1 MYVFLSL
8 FSSLCLYILDNYLTR
23 YIQTPSPLI
32 IGKNPAWTERTN
44 HLTWGKIPL
53 YYELLISYILLPAT
67 NTPTTD
73 SEKTQVLHGFEKTTE
88 AIIRFLY
95 SAEDSMNI
103 CADYTWPSVAIGVEV
118 FKKGLY
124 ELKKRN
130 VKSRFVTDITKD
142 NIKYCKELMQISE
155 LRHLDGVKGN
165 FAVSEKGYTAS
176 ATMQEASL
184 LQQVIYSNVRSIL
197 DQQQYV
203 FETLWSKAKPAEQK
217 IREIEEGIELG
228 EKTEIIQSPKKILE
242 LFINMIKSAKSE
254 ILLLLPTINA
264 FLREERIGAIEL
276 LKESAAEHNVNV
288 RIITPSNDDIEKTL
302 QNIASVAVRKEQ
314 QENQKKEKGF
324 EVQRSN
330 IQFKETAMTTVTILV
345 VDKRESLVME
355 KTDDSKGNFIEAI
368 GLSTYSTSEP
378 TVMSYLSIFEGLW
391 RQAKLYEGLRAANEL
406 LQIHDKMQR
415 EFINIA
421 SHEMKTPTQAIL
433 GTSGLLQYFP
443 ERKDELIG
451 IIQRNAKRLQ
461 TLIANILDVTRIE
474 SQTLILNKERF
485 DIRDVISSLIE
496 DHKDRTK
503 NSNIELI
510 NKNNNN
516 NNPIFVEAD
525 KDRILQ
531 VLSNLLSNA
540 IKFTNQGKISINIFE
555 KNDDNHEENGRKEVI
570 VSVTDTGSG
579 IDSEIFTR
587 LFSKFASKS
596 YQGTGLGLFICKS
609 IIQAHGGRIWAENNN
624 ISEDKSGGAT
634 ITFSLPAAS
643 DINTA
648 NGDD

>member
-1 MYVFLSL
+1 MISNISL
-8 FSSLCLYILDNYLTR
+8 PVTN
-23 YIQTPSPLI
+23 SPTI
-32 IGKNPAWTERTN
+32 
-44 HLTWGKIPL
+44 
-53 YYELLISYILLPAT
+53 
-67 NTPTTD
+67 D

-95 SAEDSMNI
+95 STEDSMNI
-103 CADYTWPSVAIGVEV
+103 CADHTWPSVAIGVEV

-155 LRHLDGVKGN
+155 LRHLDGLKGN
-165 FAVSEKGYTAS
+165 FAISEKGYTAS
-176 ATMQEASL
+176 ATLQEAAL
-184 LQQVIYSNVRSIL
+184 LQEVIYSNARAIL
-197 DQQQYV
+197 EQQRYM

-217 IREIEEGIELG
+217 IREIEEGIDFG
-228 EKTEIIQSPKKILE
+228 KTEIIQSPKNILE
-242 LFINMIKSAKSE
+242 LFLNMIESAKNE
-254 ILLLLPTINA
+254 ILLMLPTINA

-276 LKESAAEHNVNV
+276 LKKLAEEHDVNV
-288 RIITPSNDDIEKTL
+288 RVITPTNDDVEKIL
-302 QNIASVAVRKEQ
+302 QNRVPIGVIKEQ
-314 QENQKKEKGF
+314 KENQKEEKSF

-330 IQFKETAMTTVTILV
+330 IQFKQTAMTTVTILV
-345 VDKRESLVME
+345 VDKRESLVIE
-355 KTDDSKGNFIEAI
+355 KTDDSKENFIEAI
-368 GLSTYSTSEP
+368 GLSTYSDSEP

-391 RQAKLYEGLRAANEL
+391 RQAKLYEELREANEQ
-406 LQIHDKMQR
+406 LQVHDKMQK

-433 GTSGLLQYFP
+433 GTSGLLRYYP
-443 ERKDELIG
+443 ERKDELID

-485 DIRDVISSLIE
+485 NICDVISSLIE
-496 DHKDRTK
+496 DYKDRIK
-503 NSNIELI
+503 NNNIEII

-516 NNPIFVEAD
+516 NPVFVEAD
-525 KDRILQ
+525 KDRIIQ

-540 IKFTNQGKISINIFE
+540 IKFTNQGQISINLFE
-555 KNDDNHEENGRKEVI
+555 KNDDNHEEDGRKEVI
-570 VSVTDTGSG
+570 VSVMDTGSG
-579 IDSEIFTR
+579 INSEIFTR

-609 IIQAHGGRIWAENNN
+609 IIEAHGGRIWAENKN
-624 ISEDKSGGAT
+624 IIKNKSGAT
-634 ITFSLPAAS
+634 ITFSLPAAT
-643 DINTA
+643 DVNTA
-648 NGDD
+648 DGDN

>member
-1 MYVFLSL
+1 M
-8 FSSLCLYILDNYLTR
+8 
-23 YIQTPSPLI
+23 
-32 IGKNPAWTERTN
+32 
-44 HLTWGKIPL
+44 
-53 YYELLISYILLPAT
+53 PAT
-67 NTPTTD
+67 NTPTID

-95 SAEDSMNI
+95 SAEDFMNI

-118 FKKGLY
+118 FRKGLY

-155 LRHLDGVKGN
+155 LRHLDGIKGN

-217 IREIEEGIELG
+217 IREIDEGIDLG

-242 LFINMIKSAKSE
+242 LFISMIKSAKSE

-276 LKESAAEHNVNV
+276 LKESAAENNVNV

-330 IQFKETAMTTVTILV
+330 IHFKETAMTTVTILV
-345 VDKRESLVME
+345 VDKRESLVVE
-355 KTDDSKGNFIEAI
+355 KTDDSKENFIEAI

-378 TVMSYLSIFEGLW
+378 TVISYLSIFEGLW
-391 RQAKLYEGLRAANEL
+391 RQAKLYEELREANER

-433 GTSGLLQYFP
+433 GTSGLLQYYP

-496 DHKDRTK
+496 DYKDRTK

-516 NNPIFVEAD
+516 NKSIFVEAD

-555 KNDDNHEENGRKEVI
+555 KNDDNQEKDGGRKEVI

-609 IIQAHGGRIWAENNN
+609 IIQAHGGRIWAENNDV
-624 ISEDKSGGAT
+624 SEDKSGGAT
-634 ITFSLPAAS
+634 VTFSLPAAS

-648 NGDD
+648 DGDN

>member
-1 MYVFLSL
+1 
-8 FSSLCLYILDNYLTR
+8 
-23 YIQTPSPLI
+23 
-32 IGKNPAWTERTN
+32 
-44 HLTWGKIPL
+44 
-53 YYELLISYILLPAT
+53 
-67 NTPTTD
+67 
-73 SEKTQVLHGFEKTTE
+73 
-88 AIIRFLY
+88 
-95 SAEDSMNI
+95 MNI
-103 CADYTWPSVAIGVEV
+103 CADYTWPSVAMGVEV

-155 LRHLDGVKGN
+155 LRHLDGIKGN
-165 FAVSEKGYTAS
+165 FAISEKGYTAS
-176 ATMQEASL
+176 ATMQEAAL

-217 IREIEEGIELG
+217 IREIEEGIDLG
-228 EKTEIIQSPKKILE
+228 ETEIIQVIQNPKKILE

-254 ILLLLPTINA
+254 ILLMLPTINA

-276 LKESAAEHNVNV
+276 LKKSAAEYNVNV
-288 RIITPSNDDIEKTL
+288 RIITPSNDDVEKIL
-302 QNIASVAVRKEQ
+302 QNIASVAVRREQ
-314 QENQKKEKGF
+314 QENQKKGF

-355 KTDDSKGNFIEAI
+355 KTDDSKETFIEAI

-378 TVMSYLSIFEGLW
+378 TVISYLSIFEGLW
-391 RQAKLYEGLRAANEL
+391 KQAKLYEELREANER

-433 GTSGLLQYFP
+433 GTSGLLQYYP

-461 TLIANILDVTRIE
+461 TLVANILDVTRIE
-474 SQTLILNKERF
+474 SQTLKLNKERF
-485 DIRDVISSLIE
+485 NICDVISSLIE
-496 DHKDRTK
+496 EHKDRTK
-503 NSNIELI
+503 NSNIELV
-510 NKNNNN
+510 NNND

-525 KDRILQ
+525 KDRIIQ

-540 IKFTNQGKISINIFE
+540 IKFTDRGKISINLFE
-555 KNDDNHEENGRKEVI
+555 KKNDDNNEEENGGGRKEVI

-579 IDSEIFTR
+579 INSEIFPR

-609 IIQAHGGRIWAENNN
+609 IIKAHGGRIWAENNDV
-624 ISEDKSGGAT
+624 SEDKSGGAT

-648 NGDD
+648 NGDN

>member
-1 MYVFLSL
+1 
-8 FSSLCLYILDNYLTR
+8 
-23 YIQTPSPLI
+23 
-32 IGKNPAWTERTN
+32 
-44 HLTWGKIPL
+44 
-53 YYELLISYILLPAT
+53 
-67 NTPTTD
+67 
-73 SEKTQVLHGFEKTTE
+73 
-88 AIIRFLY
+88 
-95 SAEDSMNI
+95 MNI
-103 CADYTWPSVAIGVEV
+103 CADYTWPSVAMGVEV

-165 FAVSEKGYTAS
+165 FSISEKGYTAS
-176 ATMQEASL
+176 ATLQEAAL
-184 LQQVIYSNVRSIL
+184 LQQVIYSNVRAIL

-217 IREIEEGIELG
+217 IREIEEGIDLG
-228 EKTEIIQSPKKILE
+228 ETAIIQNPKKILE

-254 ILLLLPTINA
+254 ILLMLPTINA

-276 LKESAAEHNVNV
+276 LKKSAAEHDVNA
-288 RIITPSNDDIEKTL
+288 RIITPSNDDVEKIL
-302 QNIASVAVRKEQ
+302 QNNTVSVAVRKEQ
-314 QENQKKEKGF
+314 QINQKKEKGF

-355 KTDDSKGNFIEAI
+355 KTDDSKETFIEAI
-368 GLSTYSTSEP
+368 GLSTYSNSEP

-391 RQAKLYEGLRAANEL
+391 RQAKLYEELREANER

-433 GTSGLLQYFP
+433 GTSGLLQYYP

-474 SQTLILNKERF
+474 SQTLKLNKERF
-485 DIRDVISSLIE
+485 NIRDVISSLIE

-525 KDRILQ
+525 KDRIIQ

-540 IKFTNQGKISINIFE
+540 IKFTDQGKISINLFE
-555 KNDDNHEENGRKEVI
+555 KNDDNNEENGGGRKEVI
-570 VSVTDTGSG
+570 VSVNDTGSG
-579 IDSEIFTR
+579 INSEIFPR

-609 IIQAHGGRIWAENNN
+609 IIEAHGGRIWAENNDV
-624 ISEDKSGGAT
+624 SEDKSGGAT
-634 ITFSLPAAS
+634 ITFSLPAAT

-648 NGDD
+648 NGDN

>member
-1 MYVFLSL
+1 
-8 FSSLCLYILDNYLTR
+8 
-23 YIQTPSPLI
+23 
-32 IGKNPAWTERTN
+32 
-44 HLTWGKIPL
+44 
-53 YYELLISYILLPAT
+53 
-67 NTPTTD
+67 
-73 SEKTQVLHGFEKTTE
+73 
-88 AIIRFLY
+88 
-95 SAEDSMNI
+95 MNI
-103 CADYTWPSVAIGVEV
+103 CADYTWPSVAMGVEV

-155 LRHLDGVKGN
+155 LRHLDGIKGN
-165 FAVSEKGYTAS
+165 FAISEKGYTAS
-176 ATMQEASL
+176 ATMQEAAL

-217 IREIEEGIELG
+217 IREIEEGIDLG
-228 EKTEIIQSPKKILE
+228 ETEIIQVIQNPKKILE

-254 ILLLLPTINA
+254 ILLMLPTINA

-276 LKESAAEHNVNV
+276 LKKSAAEYNVNV
-288 RIITPSNDDIEKTL
+288 RIITPSNDDVEKIL
-302 QNIASVAVRKEQ
+302 QNIASVAVRREQ
-314 QENQKKEKGF
+314 QENQKKGF

-355 KTDDSKGNFIEAI
+355 KTDDSKETFIEAI

-378 TVMSYLSIFEGLW
+378 TVISYLSIFEGFW
-391 RQAKLYEGLRAANEL
+391 KQAKLYEELREANER

-433 GTSGLLQYFP
+433 GTSGLLQYYP

-461 TLIANILDVTRIE
+461 TLVANILDVTRIE
-474 SQTLILNKERF
+474 SQTLKLNKERF
-485 DIRDVISSLIE
+485 NICDVISSLIE
-496 DHKDRTK
+496 EHKDRTK
-503 NSNIELI
+503 NSNIELV
-510 NKNNNN
+510 NNND

-525 KDRILQ
+525 KDRIIQ

-540 IKFTNQGKISINIFE
+540 IKFTDRGKISINLFE
-555 KNDDNHEENGRKEVI
+555 KKNDDNNEEENGGGRKEVI

-579 IDSEIFTR
+579 INSEIFPR

-609 IIQAHGGRIWAENNN
+609 IIKAHGGRIWAENNDV
-624 ISEDKSGGAT
+624 SEDKSGGAT

-648 NGDD
+648 NGDN

>member
-1 MYVFLSL
+1 
-8 FSSLCLYILDNYLTR
+8 
-23 YIQTPSPLI
+23 
-32 IGKNPAWTERTN
+32 
-44 HLTWGKIPL
+44 
-53 YYELLISYILLPAT
+53 LPVT
-67 NTPTTD
+67 NTPAVD
-73 SEKTQVLHGFEKTTE
+73 SEKTLVLHGFEKTTE

-95 SAEDSMNI
+95 SAEESMNI
-103 CADYTWPSVAIGVEV
+103 CADNTWPSVAMGVEV

-130 VKSRFVTDITKD
+130 IKSRFVTDITKD

-155 LRHLDGVKGN
+155 LRHLDGVRGN
-165 FAVSEKGYTAS
+165 FSISEKGYTAS
-176 ATMQEASL
+176 ATLQEAAL
-184 LQQVIYSNVRSIL
+184 LQEVIYSNVRAIL

-217 IREIEEGIELG
+217 IREIEEGIDFG
-228 EKTEIIQSPKKILE
+228 KTEIIQSPKKILE

-254 ILLLLPTINA
+254 ILLMLPTINA

-276 LKESAAEHNVNV
+276 LKKSVAEHNVNV
-288 RIITPSNDDIEKTL
+288 RIITPSNDAVEKIL
-302 QNIASVAVRKEQ
+302 QNNTVSSIAVRKEQ

-324 EVQRSN
+324 EVQRSS

-345 VDKRESLVME
+345 VDRRESLVME
-355 KTDDSKGNFIEAI
+355 KIDDSKENFIEAI
-368 GLSTYSTSEP
+368 GLSTYSNSEP

-391 RQAKLYEGLRAANEL
+391 RQAKLYEELREANEQ

-433 GTSGLLQYFP
+433 GTSGLLQYYP
-443 ERKDELIG
+443 ERKDELIE

-474 SQTLILNKERF
+474 SQALILNKERF
-485 DIRDVISSLIE
+485 NIRDAISSLIE
-496 DHKDRTK
+496 DYKDRTK
-503 NSNIELI
+503 NSNIEII

-525 KDRILQ
+525 KDRIIQ

-540 IKFTNQGKISINIFE
+540 IKFTNQGKISINLFE
-555 KNDDNHEENGRKEVI
+555 KNDDNYEEDGRKEVI

-579 IDSEIFTR
+579 INSEILPR
-587 LFSKFASKS
+587 LFSKFTSKS

-609 IIQAHGGRIWAENNN
+609 IINAHGGRIWAENNAV
-624 ISEDKSGGAT
+624 SENKSGAT
-634 ITFSLPAAS
+634 ITFSLPAAT
-643 DINTA
+643 DINMT
-648 NGDD
+648 NGDN

>member
-1 MYVFLSL
+1 LP
-8 FSSLCLYILDNYLTR
+8 
-23 YIQTPSPLI
+23 TP
-32 IGKNPAWTERTN
+32 
-44 HLTWGKIPL
+44 
-53 YYELLISYILLPAT
+53 
-67 NTPTTD
+67 NTPTVD

-103 CADYTWPSVAIGVEV
+103 CADYTWPSVAMGVEV

-155 LRHLDGVKGN
+155 LRHLDGLKGN
-165 FAVSEKGYTAS
+165 FAISEKGYTAS
-176 ATMQEASL
+176 ATLQESAL
-184 LQQVIYSNVRSIL
+184 LQEVIYSNARAIL
-197 DQQQYV
+197 DQQQYM
-203 FETLWSKAKPAEQK
+203 FETLWNKAKPAEQK
-217 IREIEEGIELG
+217 IREIEEGIDFG
-228 EKTEIIQSPKKILE
+228 TTEIIQSPKKILK
-242 LFINMIKSAKSE
+242 LFIKMIESAKSE
-254 ILLLLPTINA
+254 ILLMLPTINA

-276 LKESAAEHNVNV
+276 LKRSAIEHNVNV
-288 RIITPSNDDIEKTL
+288 RIITPSNDDVEKILKNTV
-302 QNIASVAVRKEQ
+302 SVAVRKEQ

-330 IQFKETAMTTVTILV
+330 IQVKETAMTTVTVLV

-355 KTDDSKGNFIEAI
+355 KTDDSKESFIEAI
-368 GLSTYSTSEP
+368 GLSTYSNSDP
-378 TVMSYLSIFEGLW
+378 TVISYLSIFEGLW
-391 RQAKLYEGLRAANEL
+391 RQAKLYEELREANEQ
-406 LQIHDKMQR
+406 LQIHDRMQR

-433 GTSGLLQYFP
+433 GTSGLLQYYP
-443 ERKDELIG
+443 ERKDELIE

-461 TLIANILDVTRIE
+461 TLITNILDVTRIE
-474 SQTLILNKERF
+474 SQTLILIKERF
-485 DIRDVISSLIE
+485 NIRDVISSLIE

-503 NSNIELI
+503 NSNVEII
-510 NKNNNN
+510 NKINTNNSN

-525 KDRILQ
+525 KDRIIQ

-540 IKFTNQGKISINIFE
+540 IKFTNQGQISINLFE
-555 KNDDNHEENGRKEVI
+555 KNDDNHDEDRRKEVI

-579 IDSEIFTR
+579 INSEIFTR

-609 IIQAHGGRIWAENNN
+609 IIQAHGGRIWAEKKDDRKN
-624 ISEDKSGGAT
+624 KSGAT
-634 ITFSLPAAS
+634 ITFSLPAAT
-643 DINTA
+643 DRNTA
-648 NGDD
+648 NGDN